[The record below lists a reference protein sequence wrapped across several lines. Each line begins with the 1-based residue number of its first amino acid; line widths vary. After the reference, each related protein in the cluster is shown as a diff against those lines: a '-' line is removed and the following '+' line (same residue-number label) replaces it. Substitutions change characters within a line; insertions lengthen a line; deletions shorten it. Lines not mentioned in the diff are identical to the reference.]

1 MKLGKKKKL
10 GKYRRWKHKKNEEVA
25 GMKQEESRNEKGRIF
40 SLSLSLSF
48 FLSFRS
54 LFLVLF
60 VLNIFLFLFL
70 FFLAVVHSLSSLSS
84 LRSTSLR
91 VAGVFLTFLPS
102 SSYFPSLSW
111 FLIVFFSSSFQH
123 VPFRS
128 DSSSASVLFAECE
141 DVAKDLTDRRRPS
154 TSISTQ
160 LPSWWST
167 LRLHYAI
174 KNHFSPFQFHRTT
187 IKPSKTQ

>member
-1 MKLGKKKKL
+1 MKKDG
-10 GKYRRWKHKKNEEVA
+10 
-25 GMKQEESRNEKGRIF
+25 F
-40 SLSLSLSF
+40 FLSLSLSF

-111 FLIVFFSSSFQH
+111 FLIVFFFVIFSTCSFS
-123 VPFRS
+123 FRFFFGFCS
-128 DSSSASVLFAECE
+128 FCRM
-141 DVAKDLTDRRRPS
+141 RRRSEGPDRQTQAIDIHLDPVALVVEHS
-154 TSISTQ
+154 KTPLRNKKTISARSNSIEPQSI
-160 LPSWWST
+160 PV
-167 LRLHYAI
+167 
-174 KNHFSPFQFHRTT
+174 
-187 IKPSKTQ
+187 KPSKHCTTR

>member
-1 MKLGKKKKL
+1 MICGNNRKRKFQVSKWYVIIMIICHYKSQKC
-10 GKYRRWKHKKNEEVA
+10 
-25 GMKQEESRNEKGRIF
+25 Q
-40 SLSLSLSF
+40 
-48 FLSFRS
+48 
-54 LFLVLF
+54 LVVVVIF